1 MKAFF
6 AACILLLSTLVFF
19 TTTTSARALVI
30 QSRPNLFISL
40 IKRKGIPYRS
50 QSQVL
55 GVVRYMVNVYA

>member
-40 IKRKGIPYRS
+40 IVRFGKGKESHTEAKARS
-50 QSQVL
+50 
-55 GVVRYMVNVYA
+55 